1 MAVVWLVWWWYNWCG
16 GGNGGYC
23 GDGIMMWRGSG
34 MAGLVVI
41 VVWLL

>member
-16 GGNGGYC
+16 GGYC